1 MARLLALLLIAGLLI
16 PAARTRAD
24 SDSDRARASREA
36 GQTIALQS
44 LVEWVAE
51 RYHGR
56 LLEAELEEEDGVL
69 VYELEWL
76 TPQSSVLEFEFDA
89 HSGRLLEAEGPGLD
103 AARKP

>member
-1 MARLLALLLIAGLLI
+1 MARLFSLLLIAGLLL
-16 PAARTRAD
+16 AAASSRAD
-24 SDSDRARASREA
+24 QDSDRARESRAA
-36 GQTIALQS
+36 GKTVALQS
-44 LVEWVAE
+44 LVEWVAA

-56 LLEAELEEEDGVL
+56 LLEAELEEDDGAL

-89 HSGRLLEAEGPGLD
+89 HTGRLLEAEGPGLD